1 MNNLE
6 KLITVGPNIQSQY
19 VESIVKK
26 LAINKGLKEKD
37 GTKFFQMY
45 WQPFVMAAI
54 LGLTQNLD
62 RIPINGKKENLFKYS
77 VIQNNSRD
85 ILKTIIC
92 MVVAKEGYEV
102 LLDPSNIN
110 IAIEE
115 YANAGFKYLAA
126 LMLDD
131 LKFHSEQDFYLLIDE
146 LTNN

>member
-1 MNNLE
+1 
-6 KLITVGPNIQSQY
+6 
-19 VESIVKK
+19 
-26 LAINKGLKEKD
+26 
-37 GTKFFQMY
+37 
-45 WQPFVMAAI
+45 
-54 LGLTQNLD
+54 
-62 RIPINGKKENLFKYS
+62 
-77 VIQNNSRD
+77 
-85 ILKTIIC
+85 

-146 LTNN
+146 LTHN